1 MRNFDDVDV
10 FANEHA
16 DRKKSGADKHKNK
29 KKHKDGERRAKSV
42 EGKQRWHFDRN
53 HDYEED

>member
-16 DRKKSGADKHKNK
+16 DRKKSGAVKHNNK
-29 KKHKDGERRAKSV
+29 KRHKDSERRVKST
-42 EGKQRWHFDRN
+42 GAKQRWHFDRN
-53 HDYEED
+53 HNYEED